1 MNSIAVVK
9 AVTTFVVGAGTT
21 KIVTGIIKHNTDPE
35 NLRDTVAISTAGFV
49 IGSMAANAAKDY
61 TDASIDEI
69 VETYYSL
76 KNKLKGQTA

>member
-1 MNSIAVVK
+1 MNSIGVVK

-21 KIVTGIIKHNTDPE
+21 KIVTGIIKNNTDPE

-49 IGSMAANAAKDY
+49 IGSMAANAVKDY

-76 KNKLKGQTA
+76 KNKLKGHTP